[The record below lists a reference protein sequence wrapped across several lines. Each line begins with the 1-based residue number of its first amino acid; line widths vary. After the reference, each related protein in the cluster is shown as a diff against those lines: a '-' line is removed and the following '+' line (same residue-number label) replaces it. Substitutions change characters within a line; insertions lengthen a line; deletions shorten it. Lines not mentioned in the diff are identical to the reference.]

1 MGGRRDGDGEAGR
14 PPVHPGPDRLTV
26 DALLAAVR
34 PPSLDPEAEAR
45 ALAAFRDVREA
56 RRDMRS
62 LRTRRRDDW
71 RPRTRRRAERALPT
85 LLAVL
90 LGGATLGGV
99 AVASIGDPPHETAP
113 RRPARSEAPASPG
126 AREPGSSTGP
136 RRGSGPTSGS
146 GATSGTGVTSGTDT
160 TGSADRGRNRRV
172 HQKPDKSAV
181 KAAGKAAEARRK
193 ADEKAGRTAD
203 KAGRTADKSARAAD
217 RAARTADKAAGKSAR
232 NVVNGPEN
240 DGKSEPGKKK

>member
-1 MGGRRDGDGEAGR
+1 MGGRRDGDGEAGW
-14 PPVHPGPDRLTV
+14 PPVRPGPDRQTV

-34 PPSLDPEAEAR
+34 PRSLDPEAEAR
-45 ALAAFRDVREA
+45 ALAAFRDAREA
-56 RRDMRS
+56 RRDARS

-71 RPRTRRRAERALPT
+71 RPRTRRRAECALPT

-113 RRPARSEAPASPG
+113 RRPARSEAPVSP
-126 AREPGSSTGP
+126 AVREPGSST
-136 RRGSGPTSGS
+136 GPTSGS
-146 GATSGTGVTSGTDT
+146 GATSGTDATSRTDT
-160 TGSADRGRNRRV
+160 PGSADRGGNRRV
-172 HQKPDKSAV
+172 HQKPGKSAV

-193 ADEKAGRTAD
+193 ADEKTGRTAD
-203 KAGRTADKSARAAD
+203 KAGRSADKAARAVG
-217 RAARTADKAAGKSAR
+217 KAAGKSAR

-240 DGKSEPGKKK
+240 GGKSEPSKKK